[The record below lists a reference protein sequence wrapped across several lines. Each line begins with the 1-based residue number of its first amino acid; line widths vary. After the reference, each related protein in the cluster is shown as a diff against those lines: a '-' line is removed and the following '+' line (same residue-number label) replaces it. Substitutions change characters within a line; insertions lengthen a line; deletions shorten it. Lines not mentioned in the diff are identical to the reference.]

1 MIEQIIIIGAIL
13 SFLII
18 GFLIKKGK
26 ISTIGEFSINRD
38 KLKWFPIAAG
48 ISMTYAG
55 GAVLL
60 NISSLGYI
68 YKWYPIID
76 ALALVGAI
84 LIVVFFIKYYR
95 KDKGVTISDL
105 LSNSNKKLSILIG
118 VITSFVFIFILA
130 AQFVALS
137 KLLIPYFPN
146 INSNILTLIPSILIF
161 GYIVVGGFTSV
172 TRTDILQLF
181 FIIIFFILPIVYILS
196 SNTIHPIETEEI
208 VFDKMSLNLIIL
220 LSIFL
225 LYIPLS
231 QDINIRVKSATSS
244 KQAKIGLLIGA
255 CFYVIIS
262 ICSIYIGITLKENG
276 VVLADSE
283 KAFSTFFI
291 KYAPNFG
298 VVSII
303 AALAAIVSSLDSVS
317 LNAITSISNDLLKKN
332 SFFKNYTTKSL
343 LKISSIISFII
354 GIIIALYFNEIL
366 FLVLTSLLI
375 YISTLI
381 PVALAKK
388 LKIDDNLIFLS
399 TIILITTVI
408 VLEIFFNIELKAVVY
423 PLIGLGLMILFYF
436 INLFTQK
443 NG

>member
-1 MIEQIIIIGAIL
+1 MIEQIIIIVTIL
-13 SFLII
+13 SFIII

-26 ISTIGEFSINRD
+26 INTIGEFSINRGQ
-38 KLKWFPIAAG
+38 LKWFPIAAG

-60 NISSLGYI
+60 NISSLGYV

-76 ALALVGAI
+76 AIALVGAI
-84 LIVVFFIKYYR
+84 IIVVIFIKYYK
-95 KDKGVTISDL
+95 KDTGVTISDL

-118 VITSFVFIFILA
+118 VITTLVFILILA

-146 INSNILTLIPSILIF
+146 INPNILTFIPSILIF
-161 GYIVVGGFTSV
+161 GYVVLGGFSSV

-181 FIIIFFILPIVYILS
+181 FISLFFILPVFFILS
-196 SNTIHPIETEEI
+196 SQHSHSIDIERI
-208 VFDKMSLNLIIL
+208 SYNKMSLNLIIL
-220 LSIFL
+220 LSIFF

-231 QDINIRVKSATSS
+231 QDVNIRVKSALNIR
-244 KQAKIGLLIGA
+244 QAKIGLLIGA

-276 VVLADSE
+276 IILADSE

-291 KYAPNFG
+291 EYAPKFG
-298 VVSII
+298 VISII

-317 LNAITSISNDLLKKN
+317 LNAITSISNDLLRN
-332 SFFKNYTTKSL
+332 SIFFKTNSTKSL
-343 LKISSIISFII
+343 LKISSVISFVI
-354 GIIIALYFNEIL
+354 GITIALYFNKIL

-381 PVALAKK
+381 PIALAKK
-388 LKIDDNLIFLS
+388 LRINDNLIFSS
-399 TIILITTVI
+399 TLLLIIVVVT
-408 VLEIFFNIELKAVVY
+408 LEVFFTIELKAIIY
-423 PLIGLGLMILFYF
+423 PLIGLVLIIIFYF
-436 INLFTQK
+436 IDRLILR